1 MTKSIEQD
9 ESFFRQLVSFKKY
22 SSQSYCFNN
31 RFEGFIP
38 DNFTWKIVI
47 IPSSSL
53 RNFIW
58 NRPVHETETIGSTGR
73 IQRLQYGY
81 NIEDFDGVQLFK
93 SYKDFDGVQ
102 LLKSYIFPPNQILH
116 DKLRALDPSF
126 VENTDDYTKRVF
138 ACESFSI

>member
-9 ESFFRQLVSFKKY
+9 ESFFRQLVSLGKY

-81 NIEDFDGVQLFK
+81 KIEDFDGVQLP
-93 SYKDFDGVQ
+93 
-102 LLKSYIFPPNQILH
+102 KSYIFPPNQILH